1 MNRIK
6 TTYLVPA
13 LSFILCLLSFV
24 ANAQNKSTDI
34 RTINGKKYYIHKVEK
49 GQSLYGIAKVYGM
62 DVNSILAEN
71 DEAIDGLRHGQELKI
86 PVESLLPKTSMAID
100 TNKYQYHKILKGE
113 TVYAITKKYSI
124 DEKKLMSYN
133 PGLTSNLK
141 EGEYIVVG
149 EKKKTSAGS
158 ATAGTKATAG
168 NTMTAVPSGHFEQYT
183 VLQGETLYGI
193 SKKLNVSQDELMKWN
208 PEAKNGVKQGQVLK
222 IASSKTVVAT
232 VTPTP
237 TIVSQDTIAF
247 NKPKKTSYNI
257 GLFLPFSLPES
268 ETMNVEEL
276 VHTKASFPAAQN
288 LAIDFYTGFKTAV
301 DSLAS
306 TNFEVNLQLFDTQ
319 DRDSLKIESI
329 CKSTEFKNLD
339 AVFGPM
345 HASSFKIVSGY
356 AKTYTIPV
364 VSPVIQQ
371 NKILYN
377 NAMASKVTPSLYTL
391 IEGLADYCV
400 DSLAASS
407 NIIIVNTTLKDQAYI
422 KAFKGEY
429 NDRLLSIGKTL
440 KDSILE
446 VKGIAGVKAAYVPGK
461 KNVVVMLTNNPVYL
475 QDFITQLYVFSDKKD
490 IVMMGFNSVANVDN
504 LDQEYLNK
512 LQFHFAT
519 TDHTDLS
526 NALTLQL
533 AKRYQEVYFTDPSEY
548 YFEGFDIGAYYLSN
562 LKAQGPSFFMNLD
575 KAKAEG
581 VSTDF
586 KFYRPD
592 EGTGFENK
600 ALSIY
605 KYSNYKL
612 QKLGWK

>member
-1 MNRIK
+1 MTK
-6 TTYLVPA
+6 VKASYLI
-13 LSFILCLLSFV
+13 FILMIAYCFLPTAVFS
-24 ANAQNKSTDI
+24 QNKSTDI

-71 DEAIDGLRHGQELKI
+71 DEAIDGLRNGQELKI
-86 PVESLLPKTSMAID
+86 PVESLLPKATAVMD

-113 TVYAITKKYSI
+113 TVYAITKKYGI
-124 DEKKLMSYN
+124 DEKKLLSYN

-141 EGEYIVVG
+141 EGEYIIVG
-149 EKKKTSAGS
+149 EKKKSS
-158 ATAGTKATAG
+158 ATAGTKTITSGTVA
-168 NTMTAVPSGHFEQYT
+168 AVSPSQFDQYI

-193 SKKLNVSQDELMKWN
+193 SKKLNLSQDDLVKWN
-208 PEAKNGVKQGQVLK
+208 PEAKNGVKQGQLLK
-222 IASSKTVVAT
+222 IPSTNKTPEPVVTT
-232 VTPTP
+232 VT
-237 TIVSQDTIAF
+237 QDTIAF

-268 ETMNVEEL
+268 ETINVDEL
-276 VHTKASFPAAQN
+276 VHARASFPGIQN
-288 LAIDFYTGFKTAV
+288 LALDFYAGFKTAV
-301 DSLAS
+301 DSLVAKD
-306 TNFEVNLQLFDTQ
+306 FEVNVQLFDTQ
-319 DRDSLKIESI
+319 DRDSVKIESI
-329 CKSTEFKNLD
+329 CKSNDFKSLD

-345 HASSFKIVSGY
+345 YASSFKLVAGY
-356 AKTYTIPV
+356 AKNNTIPI

-377 NAMASKVTPSLYTL
+377 NALVSKVTPSLYTL

-407 NIIIVNTTLKDQAYI
+407 NIIIVNTTSKDQAYI

-429 NDRLLSIGKTL
+429 NDRLLSIGKTI
-440 KDSILE
+440 KDSIIE
-446 VKGIAGVKAAYVPGK
+446 VKGIGGVKAAYVPGK

-490 IVMMGFNSVANVDN
+490 IVMMGFNSVTNVDN

-519 TDHTDLS
+519 TDHTDFA

-533 AKRYQEVYFTDPSEY
+533 TKRYQDIYFTNPSEY
-548 YFEGFDIGAYYLSN
+548 YYEGFDIASYYLSN

-581 VSTDF
+581 ISTDF

-600 ALSIY
+600 AMSIY